1 MCWCACPQ
9 PFKIARGREARRQIN
24 WQNQALQYLCTGRG
38 RGDPLWC
45 YPATTL
51 YSIELAP
58 RPLQARELGMLTHKA
73 SHISVNH
80 LIGREGTSAVFSEPL
95 SFCKTLWNRL
105 AQIDRSGYYAEMAF
119 TLSHTKMP
127 TLLLLFYVPLTLYYK
142 ANGLKKLSFYQDE
155 ANGAARASI
164 PPGMLM

>member
-1 MCWCACPQ
+1 M
-9 PFKIARGREARRQIN
+9 
-24 WQNQALQYLCTGRG
+24 
-38 RGDPLWC
+38 
-45 YPATTL
+45 
-51 YSIELAP
+51 
-58 RPLQARELGMLTHKA
+58 
-73 SHISVNH
+73 
-80 LIGREGTSAVFSEPL
+80 
-95 SFCKTLWNRL
+95 

-164 PPGMLM
+164 PPGMLMWTLVQTRGFPSTARLPLNQCMGFVFALVKGDSLPVQSH